1 MMQKNILIKMTSII
15 TQKNGLDTADL
26 DGEAV
31 MMDMDRGKYYN
42 FNIVG
47 SRIWQLIEKPISIR
61 EIVDELLKEFDIDQ
75 ETCEAAVMKFVD
87 RLVDDELVKI
97 A

>member
-1 MMQKNILIKMTSII
+1 MIDHKLIQKSSII

-61 EIVDELLKEFDIDQ
+61 EIVDELLNEFDIDQ